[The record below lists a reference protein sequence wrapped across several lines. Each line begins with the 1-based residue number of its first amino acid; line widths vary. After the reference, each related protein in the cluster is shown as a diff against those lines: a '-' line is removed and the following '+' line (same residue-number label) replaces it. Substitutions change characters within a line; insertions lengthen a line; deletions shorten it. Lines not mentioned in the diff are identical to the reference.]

1 MKTFQL
7 QPAAAAAHISA
18 LAQLS
23 SAQAPAKGSS
33 GAMGGWC
40 AAIMGAAEGVLSQYV
55 ETGGEG
61 RPVEETEMRRP
72 DWKAVTAVFTVG
84 QVRVAETGMKFVWPE
99 CGMQ

>member
-23 SAQAPAKGSS
+23 SAQALVKGSS

-61 RPVEETEMRRP
+61 RPVEEAEMLRP

-84 QVRVAETGMKFVWPE
+84 QVRVTENVNRYINFAGVE
-99 CGMQ
+99 Q